1 MDARDA
7 VAAFRNGDGTVRCCR
22 GRSRSRS
29 RPGRSAMPSMFRNI
43 ANPLA
48 FKFPEDEC
56 RDDDIA
62 TNGRRRMIRAAAT
75 TILDDDRIGPR
86 IEMTIPLYLHATGG
100 GGGEAPKAD
109 AREKTRIERPTLT
122 RRRVAP
128 RRVARRLWLRR
139 LIGPPRSLPLSDST
153 TCC

>member
-1 MDARDA
+1 
-7 VAAFRNGDGTVRCCR
+7 
-22 GRSRSRS
+22 
-29 RPGRSAMPSMFRNI
+29 MPSMFRNI

-62 TNGRRRMIRAAAT
+62 KNGRRRMIRAAAT

-86 IEMTIPLYLHATGG
+86 FEMTIPLYLHAAGG

-109 AREKTRIERPTLT
+109 AKEKIRIERPTLT

-128 RRVARRLWLRR
+128 RRVARRLWGKVIESRSAVRGQNSVRGR
-139 LIGPPRSLPLSDST
+139 LFSSWRISAGQRNICLVLLFQ
-153 TCC
+153 C